1 MNALDNFE
9 NISFLGEGTFGVVR
23 LFQDKKTKEKFAIK
37 ILNKR
42 KIISIK
48 DQMRVKRELSFLKI
62 IHHINVIKAKKI
74 LEDSKYIYIIMEYCE
89 NGELYDIIAENICLE
104 EDQASYYY
112 YQLINGLEN
121 IHRYGIVHRD
131 LKPDNLLIS
140 KGNILKIID
149 FSLSCCYNKNT
160 LLSTRCGSTCYAS
173 PELIS
178 GKKYDGFMTDI
189 WSTGV
194 ILYFMLCGFLPFD
207 DEDDIRIYKKIL
219 ECKVKFPDNFG
230 DDAIDLIKKILVN
243 KPEKRITIKEIKKH
257 NFYLRGKKVFCRI
270 HPNLVG
276 NEEKKYEKTYFG
288 FYSLDKNKKV
298 RNFKKKA
305 INLILKD
312 THYKFG
318 KINNINFASTTQ
330 KIKPSNIKNYQSEI
344 RNKITVDKNKNKY
357 AMEVKKI
364 KRTIS
369 ENRNIN
375 KNRLKSN
382 DKNNTSLNNN
392 IKNMKT
398 TLFKNILHNSF
409 TKNNTDK
416 KINIIIPK
424 YEDNNKNIMKEIIN
438 YEYIPNNILNTKR
451 SRNNN
456 KNNSNYIKTDRNNE
470 NYHIAF
476 QNKYNTGKIYKK
488 FLKINDKNLAM
499 KTNNLNSDLINDKN
513 RTIISTKLNPRTYA
527 IKLKYK
533 INNMPWKLNNRK
545 ENINKLGI
553 KKFNINVNKLKI
565 IPKKEFTNILKK
577 NNKKNE
583 MNKIIQG
590 NETINRNEA
599 FSFADLR
606 NLINYQK
613 FPILDSSNDTHINQ
627 YYENENML
635 TRNKK
640 NKTCKRNYL
649 KKFFLENGILKKN
662 ISGINNKINI
672 TLNNNIKNMMINL
685 NNSVESIKFRNKKK
699 NIAPINVLIK
709 KYDTYHNLSKINFT
723 NKITDFNNTAP
734 NRYKKM
740 QENISSKIKKKER
753 KK

>member
-9 NISFLGEGTFGVVR
+9 NISFLGKGTFGVVR

-37 ILNKR
+37 ILNKN

-74 LEDSKYIYIIMEYCE
+74 LEDSKNIYIIMEYCE
-89 NGELYDIIAENICLE
+89 NGELFDIIAENICLE

-149 FSLSCCYNKNT
+149 FSLSNCYNKNT

-276 NEEKKYEKTYFG
+276 NEEKKYEKTYFV

-305 INLILKD
+305 INLISKD

-318 KINNINFASTTQ
+318 KINNLNFASTTP

-357 AMEVKKI
+357 AIEVKKI
-364 KRTIS
+364 KRAIS

-416 KINIIIPK
+416 ITNIIIPK
-424 YEDNNKNIMKEIIN
+424 YEDNNKSIMKEIIN
-438 YEYIPNNILNTKR
+438 YEYIPKNILNTKR

-456 KNNSNYIKTDRNNE
+456 NNNSNYIKTDSNNE
-470 NYHIAF
+470 NFHIVF
-476 QNKYNTGKIYKK
+476 QNNGKTYKK
-488 FLKINDKNLAM
+488 YLKINCKNLTM

-513 RTIISTKLNPRTYA
+513 RTIISTKLNPRTHI
-527 IKLKYK
+527 IKLKDK

-553 KKFNINVNKLKI
+553 KKFNINANKFKI

-583 MNKIIQG
+583 MKKIIQG

-606 NLINYQK
+606 NLTNYQK
-613 FPILDSSNDTHINQ
+613 FPILESSNDTYINK

-635 TRNKK
+635 TLNKK

-649 KKFFLENGILKKN
+649 KKFFLENGTLKQKN
-662 ISGINNKINI
+662 SGINNKINI

-685 NNSVESIKFRNKKK
+685 NNSEESIKFRYKKK

-740 QENISSKIKKKER
+740 QENISSKIKKKEI